1 MSGPDF
7 TGESKQKSQ
16 TVQTS
21 TPAVAPASAT
31 QGYDL
36 AQKYFQSILG
46 APPVYGGPRPGEQ
59 PASPLQTQSFNA
71 PIFSGNAPSNVAT
84 TAGANQLAATAGG
97 NYLFGQPAQ
106 AAVAS
111 EAAPIFRNFQ
121 NQVLPQIADRS
132 QVAGQGVSGTRRG
145 VAQDAA
151 VQDFAQTLGTSV
163 IAPIFNAERQNM
175 VNAAAIAPSYTASD
189 LATATTG
196 AQLGTLQRGIGSEQA
211 ATQQQAFEEPIFR
224 QSSAGQAL
232 LSNVPWSP
240 GGTGSSTSVTGRQT
254 PSAGLSYLWSA
265 LGLKG

>member
-1 MSGPDF
+1 MGSDF
-7 TGESKQKSQ
+7 TGSSQQESKQTQ
-16 TVQTS
+16 FPG
-21 TPAVAPASAT
+21 PAQAPASAT
-31 QGYDL
+31 QGYNA
-36 AQKYFQSILG
+36 AQQYFQSILG
-46 APPVYGGPRPGEQ
+46 NPPVYGGPRPGAQ

-71 PIFSGNAPSNVAT
+71 PIFSGNAPSNVVT
-84 TAGANQLAATAGG
+84 NTGANQLASTASG
-97 NYLFGQPAQ
+97 NYLFGPGAQ

-121 NQVLPQIADRS
+121 NQVIPQIADRS
-132 QVAGQGVSGTRRG
+132 QIAGQGVSGSRRG

-151 VQDFAQTLGTSV
+151 VQDFAETLGTSV

-175 VNAAAIAPSYTASD
+175 VNASALAPAYTSAD
-189 LATATTG
+189 LSTATTG

-240 GGTGSSTSVTGRQT
+240 GGSSAVTRQTGSQT
-254 PSAGLSYLWSA
+254 PAAGLGYLWSV